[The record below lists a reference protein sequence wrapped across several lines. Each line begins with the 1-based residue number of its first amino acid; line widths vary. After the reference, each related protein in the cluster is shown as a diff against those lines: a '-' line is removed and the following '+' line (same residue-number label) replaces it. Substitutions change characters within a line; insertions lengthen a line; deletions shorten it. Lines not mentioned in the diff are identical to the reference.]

1 MSEVVEIP
9 GTADVLVMT
18 DYLNERGIHA
28 NLYRSRRHDDSWRD
42 VWRAVPQGG
51 DPDAWTEFT
60 LDGSVVKARS
70 WSDFMVSFDL
80 DTGEELSR
88 EFVGRP

>member
-1 MSEVVEIP
+1 MEAVGMSEVVEIP

-42 VWRAVPQGG
+42 VWRRRA
-51 DPDAWTEFT
+51 A
-60 LDGSVVKARS
+60 
-70 WSDFMVSFDL
+70 
-80 DTGEELSR
+80 
-88 EFVGRP
+88 GR